1 MTMRERILYNRFQL
15 PSYELFLSHYGSY
28 YTTLANKMMRALWS
42 SYLHKGTK
50 NNINLCYWADQ
61 FAHDQ
66 VFNEFLI
73 SLANAGWITTLSAG
87 ARNWAEAS
95 LNQDKLLTYC
105 TIDELISV
113 RRHYKFLQYAL
124 SYEESATDPTLVRV
138 NGYIKRT
145 GLRAEGAMTS
155 SNQPFAFD
163 RETMVEYREIIQ
175 RNLTKS
181 MDKIKELNA
190 NVTTDETSYDAISV
204 EILDYYINN
213 DSYYT
218 RGTSYMDSRGR
229 AISSC
234 LSKVGNPIGF
244 KDFRALLVLPTN

>member
-1 MTMRERILYNRFQL
+1 MQMRERILYNKFQL
-15 PSYELFLSHYGSY
+15 PSYDLFLAKYNNY
-28 YTTLANKMMRALWS
+28 YTNIVNRMMQALWS
-42 SYLHKGTK
+42 SYLHKGTN

-61 FAHDQ
+61 MGNDAIL
-66 VFNEFLI
+66 NEFLI
-73 SLANAGWITTLSAG
+73 SLSRAGWITTLSAG

-95 LNQDKLLTYC
+95 LNQDKLLEYC
-105 TIDELISV
+105 TIDELLLV
-113 RRHYKFLQYAL
+113 RRHYKFVQYAL
-124 SYEESATDPTLVRV
+124 SYENEAVDPTMVRV
-138 NGYIKRT
+138 NGRIRRT
-145 GLRAEGAMTS
+145 GLRAEGAMRS
-155 SNQPFAFD
+155 SNQPFSFD
-163 RETMVEYREIIQ
+163 RDMMEQYREVIL

-181 MDKIKELNA
+181 MDKIRELNA
-190 NVTTDETSYDAISV
+190 NMHSDEASYDAVAV

-213 DSYYT
+213 DQQYT